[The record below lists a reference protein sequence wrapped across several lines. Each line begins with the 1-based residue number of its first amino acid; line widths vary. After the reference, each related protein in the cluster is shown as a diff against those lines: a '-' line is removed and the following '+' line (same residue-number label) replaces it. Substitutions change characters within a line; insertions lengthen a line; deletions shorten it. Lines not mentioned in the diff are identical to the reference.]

1 MTESLKSEF
10 QQSKRRIAIVE
21 EVSDNIY
28 SVKFVLQSLGY
39 EVLSV
44 SSGKESPELIAR
56 FAPHLVVVDMM
67 IPERGGYAAIF
78 DVREHVSANLP
89 ILAITAAA
97 MEGNNKTVIQ
107 AGSTKTL
114 SKPYSA
120 TELRR
125 HIDDCIGSV

>member
-1 MTESLKSEF
+1 MNESLKSES
-10 QQSKRRIAIVE
+10 QKSRQRIAVVE

-44 SSGKESPELIAR
+44 SVGKGSSELITR

-67 IPERGGYAAIF
+67 ISERGGYAAIF
-78 DVREHVSANLP
+78 NVREHVSSKLP

-97 MEGNNKTVIQ
+97 MEGDNKTVIQ

-120 TELRR
+120 SELKL
-125 HIDDCIGSV
+125 HIDDCIGST

>member
-1 MTESLKSEF
+1 MTESSKSKS
-10 QQSKRRIAIVE
+10 QQSRRRIAVVE

-39 EVLSV
+39 EVMSV
-44 SSGKESPELIAR
+44 SSGEEFSGLIVR

-67 IPERGGYAAIF
+67 ISERGGYAAIL
-78 DVREHVSANLP
+78 DVREHVSSKLP

-97 MEGNNKTVIQ
+97 MEGDNKTVIQ

-120 TELRR
+120 SELRL
-125 HIDDCIGSV
+125 HIEDCIGNT